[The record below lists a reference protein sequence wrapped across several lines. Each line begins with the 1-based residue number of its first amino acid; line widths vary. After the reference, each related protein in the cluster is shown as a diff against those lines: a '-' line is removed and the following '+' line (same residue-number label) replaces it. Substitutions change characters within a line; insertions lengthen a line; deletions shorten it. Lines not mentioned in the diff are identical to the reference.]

1 MKNREGY
8 RICSCCREEKE
19 LSSINFCSDK
29 NRKLGFSYR
38 CKKCDAIKK
47 DNRKERYKKL
57 SDEKKEIYKSKN
69 RKYTS
74 SGLGR
79 ATSLICAYRKVDKKK
94 GQSCDL
100 DRDFLVNEIFNKP
113 CIYCNSIENIGCD
126 RINNNLGH
134 LKTNVVPCC
143 RICNTTRMNNFSHEE
158 MFLLGQVIQK
168 INKFRKDGMHFELGK
183 I

>member
-8 RICSCCREEKE
+8 RFCSCCRKEKE
-19 LSSINFCSDK
+19 LLAVNFCSDK

-38 CKKCDAIKK
+38 CKTCDAIKK
-47 DNRKERYKKL
+47 DNRKERYKNL
-57 SDEKKEIYKSKN
+57 SQEQKEIYKSKN

-74 SGLGR
+74 EGLGR
-79 ATSLICAYRKVDKKK
+79 ATSLICSYRKTDRKKE
-94 GQSCDL
+94 QICDL
-100 DRDFLVNEIFNKP
+100 DREFILTEIFNKS
-113 CIYCNSIENIGCD
+113 CTYCKSTENIGCD

-158 MFLLGQVIQK
+158 MFLLGEVIQK
-168 INKFRKDGMHFELGK
+168 INKLRKL
-183 I
+183 